1 MVIEITCDCGKRYRI
16 DDQFAGRI
24 AACKSCG
31 KKLKVPRP
39 EDRVAAKPAAAQAD
53 AAGEATAKQ
62 LKKIP
67 VEDRPGRTAPVPKNA
82 KPRVP
87 NPALTYLDRVHALR
101 NVRFLPLFLLT
112 LVVVVFALTVL
123 LTSWKIAL
131 GLALLTVPL
140 AVVQIL
146 LGLQKKAIGGDVLP
160 ALVIDTDPDLVAI
173 MVNLSLDSRKPVWA
187 VKIVKVSLASMADG
201 PAAIGEQLPVA
212 VTYKA
217 PERGGVWND
226 VDPVPVAALTRNRAD
241 LQRVLAS
248 IPKTQWQKL
257 DAELVVLKFR
267 TPGLHKM
274 GE

>member
-39 EDRVAAKPAAAQAD
+39 EDRVAAQSVTAVAD
-53 AAGEATAKQ
+53 AASKQ
-62 LKKIP
+62 LGKIP
-67 VEDRPGRTAPVPKNA
+67 IEDRPGRLTPIPTNA

-87 NPALTYLDRVHALR
+87 NPALVYLDRVHALR
-101 NVRFLPLFLLT
+101 NVRFLLPFLGV
-112 LVVVVFALTVL
+112 LVVTVFALTLL
-123 LTSWKIAL
+123 LTSWVLAA
-131 GLALLTVPL
+131 GLAVLAVPL
-140 AVVQIL
+140 ALVQIMA
-146 LGLQKKAIGGDVLP
+146 GLQKKSVGGDVLP
-160 ALVIDTDPDLVAI
+160 ALVIDNDPDLIAI
-173 MVNLSLDSRKPVWA
+173 LVNLSLDSRKPAWA
-187 VKIVKVSLASMADG
+187 VKIIKVSLASMADG

-212 VTYKA
+212 VTYK
-217 PERGGVWND
+217 PPQVGGVWKD
-226 VDPVPVAALTRNRAD
+226 VEPVPVAALTRNRAD

-248 IPKTQWQKL
+248 IPKSQWQKL

-267 TPGLHKM
+267 TPGLHRV